1 MQNLLNT
8 LYLAIGIVLALG
20 VHEYAEAFTANRLGD
35 PSAKRMGWMRFN
47 LRAMV
52 DTFGTIVLPAI
63 LLLPVLFGRALFLPF
78 AYARPMP
85 LNSWNFKKP
94 DRDAILVSLSGPIAN
109 VAWAFVLGVLFRI
122 GPTGQLGTFLRACLL
137 TTIVI
142 GVLNLIPIPPLDGSR
157 VVGRFLQGRA
167 REVYS
172 NLQQYGALFML
183 LIFFIFPGPINAFV
197 TAVGGGICD
206 LVAGS
211 GACPG

>member
-1 MQNLLNT
+1 MQNVLNT

-20 VHEYAEAFTANRLGD
+20 VHEYAEAFSANRLGD

-63 LLLPVLFGRALFLPF
+63 LLLPVLFGRSIFLPF

-94 DRDAILVSLSGPIAN
+94 DRDAILVAISGPIAN
-109 VAWAFVLGVLFRI
+109 VALAFVI
-122 GPTGQLGTFLRACLL
+122 GLLIRVGSTGQLGVFLHECLV

-142 GVLNLIPIPPLDGSR
+142 GVLNLLPIPPLDGSR
-157 VVGRFLQGRA
+157 IVGRFLQGRA
-167 REVYS
+167 REVYT

-183 LIFFIFPGPINAFV
+183 LIFFIFPGPINDFV
-197 TAVGGGICD
+197 SAVGGGICK
-206 LVAGS
+206 LVAGAD
-211 GACPG
+211 AC